1 MNRVKRMQPVL
12 RIAELD
18 VDKAGRQLA
27 QIQQRILIEQ
37 GKIVQLQDY
46 QQEYRIRLQ
55 TAGEA
60 GMSVDKLRLFD
71 GFHQQL
77 DRAIEQ
83 QQQLILKLQQ
93 DQEIIKTL
101 WQQKD
106 IRFKSLQKMLEHLQ
120 KDASVQQ
127 ARIEQRNH
135 DEYSRR
141 RSGNNGWS

>member
-18 VDKAGRQLA
+18 VEKAGRQLA

-37 GKIVQLQDY
+37 GKVVQLQDY
-46 QQEYRIRLQ
+46 QQEYRLRLQ
-55 TAGEA
+55 TAGQA
-60 GMSVDKLRLFD
+60 GISVDKLRLFD

-77 DRAIEQ
+77 DKAIEQ
-83 QQQLILKLQQ
+83 QQQLISKMQQ
-93 DQEIIKTL
+93 DQELIKAI

-106 IRFKSLQKMLEHLQ
+106 IRFKSLQKMLERIE
-120 KDASVQQ
+120 KDAAVQQ